1 MGLKFKFEI
10 LAIDQL
16 LDCVQASQG
25 KFLMKKI
32 KFKILPRNENK

>member
-16 LDCVQASQG
+16 LDCVRAWEI
-25 KFLMKKI
+25 FNEKI